1 MSRLLIQRGS
11 SGTQEIV
18 LKPGANRLG
27 RSEQNDLP
35 INDPTVSGFHC
46 EIAFE
51 QDTVIVRDLGSTNGT
66 FINSVPIRQAIL
78 EPGQTL
84 RLGSVELFFPPDAPT
99 TTTTVS
105 GSPPAIARV
114 RLAKADANQPPPPR
128 PVTPVAVEAPPAPQ
142 VRGPDDCR
150 NHSGVLATLICQQ
163 CGTLFCKSCV
173 KTIHAGA
180 RDVHSCLICAGIC
193 VNLAQHRKAVAKET
207 ATFGSLLPTAFK
219 YPLQQ
224 DGLVILLCGT
234 ILFTLLDFARL
245 ILLKVIAFLGLFLG
259 LAFLIPMVLT
269 FVMSV
274 GFLFAYMQNIISAT
288 SNGNDSP
295 PGWPQISGFWD
306 DVVVPCLRLITIF
319 AVCVGPGI
327 VMLPISIPLGVMLL
341 LLGLFCVPMAFLTV
355 SMADSVAGLNPL
367 LIFSSISK
375 VPGPYLLA
383 CALFL
388 AIIGLE
394 TFCESFFRLAPIFI
408 VPAVVG
414 KFVSLYGLTVEMRIL
429 GLLYYTNK
437 EKLSWFG

>member
-1 MSRLLIQRGS
+1 ME
-11 SGTQEIV
+11 EIV
-18 LKPGANRLG
+18 LKQGANRIG
-27 RSEQNDLP
+27 RNAQNDLP
-35 INDPTVSGFHC
+35 IDDPTVSSFHC
-46 EIAFE
+46 EIDFE
-51 QDTVIVRDLGSTNGT
+51 HGTVTVRDLGSTNGT
-66 FINSVPIRQAIL
+66 FINSVPVRQAIL

-84 RLGSVELFFPPDAPT
+84 RLGSVELFFPPDAALPP
-99 TTTTVS
+99 TVS
-105 GSPPAIARV
+105 GPAAAVARV
-114 RLAKADANQPPPPR
+114 RLAKSDIDQPPPQR
-128 PVTPVAVEAPPAPQ
+128 PVTPVAAEPPAALPF
-142 VRGPDDCR
+142 RGADDCR
-150 NHSGVLATLICQQ
+150 NHSGVPATLICQQ

-173 KTIHAGA
+173 KTIHAGN
-180 RDVHSCLICAGIC
+180 RDVHSCLGCAGIC

-234 ILFTLLDFARL
+234 VLFAFLDFARL

-288 SNGNDSP
+288 ANGNDNL

-306 DVVVPCLRLITIF
+306 DVVVPCLRFMTIF
-319 AVCVGPGI
+319 AVWVGPGI
-327 VMLPISIPLGVMLL
+327 LMLPVSTPIGVMLM
-341 LLGLFCVPMAFLTV
+341 LLGLFCVPMSFLTV
-355 SMADSVAGLNPL
+355 SLADSVAGLNPL

-375 VPGPYLLA
+375 VPGPYLIA
-383 CALFL
+383 CVFFL
-388 AIIGLE
+388 VIIGLE
-394 TFCESFFRLAPIFI
+394 SFCESFLRLAPIFI
-408 VPAVVG
+408 APAVVG

-437 EKLSWFG
+437 EKLSWFS